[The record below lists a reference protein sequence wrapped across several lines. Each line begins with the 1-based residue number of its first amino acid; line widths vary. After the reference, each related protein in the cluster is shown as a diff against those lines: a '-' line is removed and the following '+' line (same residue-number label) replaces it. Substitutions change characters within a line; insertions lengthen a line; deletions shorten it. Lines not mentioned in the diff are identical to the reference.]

1 MNRKLLALFIFCTA
15 AFGAFAQNLPKEVDV
30 AVPARDIPRGTVI
43 TDGDLTYAP
52 VAAARA
58 GTNVLRS
65 TDEAVGKE
73 ARRALRAGELIRDSD
88 LKRPVLVAKG
98 STVTMVFE
106 SPGMRLTATG
116 RALSEGAQGDSI
128 AVLNPTSYRQVEA
141 TIVAPGTVSVR
152 GAGFGPVSKLAA
164 GTRP

>member
-1 MNRKLLALFIFCTA
+1 MNLKLLALFIFCTA

-30 AVPARDIPRGTVI
+30 AVPSRDIARGAKI
-43 TDGDLTYAP
+43 TEDDLTYAP
-52 VAAARA
+52 VAASRA
-58 GTNVLRS
+58 GGNVVRS
-65 TDEAVGKE
+65 IDAAAGKE

-106 SPGMRLTATG
+106 TPGIRLTAVG
-116 RALSEGAQGDSI
+116 RALSEGAAGDAIS
-128 AVLNPTSYRQVEA
+128 VLNPTSYRQVEA
-141 TIVAPGTVSVR
+141 TVIAPGTVSVNR
-152 GAGFGPVSKLAA
+152 AGYNPVSKLAA